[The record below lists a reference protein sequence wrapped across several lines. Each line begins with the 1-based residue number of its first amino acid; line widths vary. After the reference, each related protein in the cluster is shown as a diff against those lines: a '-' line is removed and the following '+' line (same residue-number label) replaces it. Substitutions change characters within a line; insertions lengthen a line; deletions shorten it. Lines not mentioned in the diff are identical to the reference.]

1 MSSPYPILDNKP
13 IDQWKVT
20 ELKEELKRRKL
31 KSSGK
36 KEELIRMLDNA
47 IRIEREKAAKE
58 AEADNG
64 VNSVTQPV
72 ENEKVD
78 NVVVQLDMN
87 RSAAALGQ
95 GEVEN
100 IELAGDTNPPRVEEE
115 LVIRKTTVETSTTV
129 TKSLVTELAFSGQE
143 LHNSGTP
150 GESLN
155 SNVQLEIEDPK
166 PQLENEGL
174 KPLHKDDILD
184 TAAPDNQ
191 VSEVSANLGS
201 QVKSDSI
208 STDSVSINEK
218 IELKDN
224 IIADNVKLEQDVIKQ
239 EMVEPSSS
247 NIVPVGGESH
257 PMDVEEPLERKAS
270 IEERDDSNATIADM
284 GKKNDSADVGY
295 SEKLNLDRSS
305 GDDSMEED
313 VLESKQIDSKDS
325 FDEVRDRSEKD
336 EVSVVKEDS
345 PVDVVGDGLS
355 DNKKDVQVENKSR
368 PVVAAEKRKIN
379 GKRRWNSESLKLPEQ
394 QSSNLTPTT
403 TPRDTFQSSASKRNL
418 SRSDSAVSDDTPKER
433 FHLHL
438 NLPTNSLRIDHFV
451 RPFTLKAVHELLG
464 KTGTFTSFWMDHIKT
479 HCYVTYTSVDE
490 AMETPEAPPQSPA
503 APTPPAP
510 APPASQP
517 QPSPRQPALRQQLPP
532 PPTLPPPPPVSNP
545 APARERFTLPP
556 PPPLP
561 EKIDPP
567 IVTLDDLFRKTKA
580 TPRIYYLPLSEEQ
593 VAAKVQS
600 LSKNTKQSAG
610 VTTTCRKELFQPS
623 LGILFVDGFRFGFS
637 EGCACL
643 RLMFYLVLETSS
655 PYKAESFCG
664 VVCLVFLLNQNSKFY
679 ELLVMLLD
687 HISNFWMIFS
697 FPFKFG
703 LHCRFCN
710 NFD

>member
-64 VNSVTQPV
+64 VKSVAQPV
-72 ENEKVD
+72 VEVKDAEKVPVDTVIAKDVVIVGSQENEKVD

-87 RSAAALGQ
+87 SSAAALGQ
-95 GEVEN
+95 GELEN
-100 IELAGDTNPPRVEEE
+100 IELAGNIKKNDAALGQEKIQERDLKGDTNPARVEEE
-115 LVIRKTTVETSTTV
+115 PVIHKTTVETITTV
-129 TKSLVTELAFSGQE
+129 TESVVTELALSGQE

-150 GESLN
+150 GENLN
-155 SNVQLEIEDPK
+155 SNVQLEIEDSK

-174 KPLHKDDILD
+174 KPPHNDDILD
-184 TAAPDNQ
+184 TSAPDNQ

-224 IIADNVKLEQDVIKQ
+224 IIADNVNLEQDVIKP

-284 GKKNDSADVGY
+284 GKKNYSADVGY

-325 FDEVRDRSEKD
+325 SDEVRDRSEKD
-336 EVSVVKEDS
+336 EVPVVKEDS

-355 DNKKDVQVENKSR
+355 DDKKDVQVENKSR

-379 GKRRWNSESLKLPEQ
+379 GMLC
-394 QSSNLTPTT
+394 
-403 TPRDTFQSSASKRNL
+403 PRGF
-418 SRSDSAVSDDTPKER
+418 
-433 FHLHL
+433 
-438 NLPTNSLRIDHFV
+438 
-451 RPFTLKAVHELLG
+451 
-464 KTGTFTSFWMDHIKT
+464 
-479 HCYVTYTSVDE
+479 
-490 AMETPEAPPQSPA
+490 
-503 APTPPAP
+503 
-510 APPASQP
+510 
-517 QPSPRQPALRQQLPP
+517 
-532 PPTLPPPPPVSNP
+532 
-545 APARERFTLPP
+545 
-556 PPPLP
+556 
-561 EKIDPP
+561 
-567 IVTLDDLFRKTKA
+567 
-580 TPRIYYLPLSEEQ
+580 
-593 VAAKVQS
+593 
-600 LSKNTKQSAG
+600 
-610 VTTTCRKELFQPS
+610 
-623 LGILFVDGFRFGFS
+623 ILF
-637 EGCACL
+637 
-643 RLMFYLVLETSS
+643 
-655 PYKAESFCG
+655 YK
-664 VVCLVFLLNQNSKFY
+664 VCCK
-679 ELLVMLLD
+679 
-687 HISNFWMIFS
+687 
-697 FPFKFG
+697 
-703 LHCRFCN
+703 
-710 NFD
+710 

>member
-64 VNSVTQPV
+64 ANSVTQPV
-72 ENEKVD
+72 VGVKDAEKVPVDTGIAKDVVIVGSKENEKVD

-87 RSAAALGQ
+87 SSAAAFGSRR
-95 GEVEN
+95 
-100 IELAGDTNPPRVEEE
+100 GDTNPPRVEEE

-184 TAAPDNQ
+184 TSAPDNQ

-224 IIADNVKLEQDVIKQ
+224 IIADNVKLEQDVIKP

-355 DNKKDVQVENKSR
+355 DDKKDVQVENKSH

-379 GKRRWNSESLKLPEQ
+379 DQETVGSNEPLKRQRRWNSESLKLPEQ

-433 FHLHL
+433 VVPPSPKP
-438 NLPTNSLRIDHFV
+438 PTNSLRIDHFV

-464 KTGTFTSFWMDHIKT
+464 KTGTFTKFLDGP
-479 HCYVTYTSVDE
+479 YQD
-490 AMETPEAPPQSPA
+490 
-503 APTPPAP
+503 
-510 APPASQP
+510 
-517 QPSPRQPALRQQLPP
+517 
-532 PPTLPPPPPVSNP
+532 
-545 APARERFTLPP
+545 
-556 PPPLP
+556 PL
-561 EKIDPP
+561 
-567 IVTLDDLFRKTKA
+567 L
-580 TPRIYYLPLSEEQ
+580 
-593 VAAKVQS
+593 
-600 LSKNTKQSAG
+600 
-610 VTTTCRKELFQPS
+610 
-623 LGILFVDGFRFGFS
+623 
-637 EGCACL
+637 
-643 RLMFYLVLETSS
+643 
-655 PYKAESFCG
+655 
-664 VVCLVFLLNQNSKFY
+664 
-679 ELLVMLLD
+679 MLL
-687 HISNFWMIFS
+687 
-697 FPFKFG
+697 
-703 LHCRFCN
+703 
-710 NFD
+710 